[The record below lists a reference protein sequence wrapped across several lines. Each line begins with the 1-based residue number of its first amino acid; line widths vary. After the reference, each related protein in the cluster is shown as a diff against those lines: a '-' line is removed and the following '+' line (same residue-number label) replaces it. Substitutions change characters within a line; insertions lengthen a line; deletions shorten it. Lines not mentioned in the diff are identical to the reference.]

1 MRKVNVT
8 TAQNIVIDFRLATIG
23 QRLLA
28 FIIDMMVVGT
38 VVLFMFIFISIIN
51 ETVALISLL
60 VFILY
65 TLIMELLFSGQ
76 TLGKMALK
84 IKVLTV
90 DGKEPN
96 PLDFV
101 IRWSFRLLD
110 IWFSIGALAVVSI
123 STSQRGQ
130 RLGGVLSNSMVV
142 NLNAES
148 NLTLKDILKIEDRSK
163 YKPKFR
169 DVIRFN
175 EDEMLTIKAVL
186 DRYSKYHNKAHLAL
200 LDNTAMRCAEVL
212 ELRAVPDDKTVFLRT
227 LIKDYIVLTR
237 S

>member
-76 TLGKMALK
+76 TRGKMALK

-110 IWFSIGALAVVSI
+110 IWF
-123 STSQRGQ
+123 R
-130 RLGGVLSNSMVV
+130 
-142 NLNAES
+142 
-148 NLTLKDILKIEDRSK
+148 
-163 YKPKFR
+163 
-169 DVIRFN
+169 
-175 EDEMLTIKAVL
+175 
-186 DRYSKYHNKAHLAL
+186 
-200 LDNTAMRCAEVL
+200 
-212 ELRAVPDDKTVFLRT
+212 
-227 LIKDYIVLTR
+227 IVA
-237 S
+237 